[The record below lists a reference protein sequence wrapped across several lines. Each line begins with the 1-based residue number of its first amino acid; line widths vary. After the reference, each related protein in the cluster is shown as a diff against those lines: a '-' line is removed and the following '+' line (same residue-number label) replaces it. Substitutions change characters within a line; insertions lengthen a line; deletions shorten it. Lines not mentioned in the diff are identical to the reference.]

1 MSKTLTV
8 RIGFRQQR
16 ALARR
21 AAARGTTVSTVVR
34 EILESALDESPLGGK
49 TGAFRGRLS
58 LPEPQDAWRKQIKAR
73 NWRS

>member
-1 MSKTLTV
+1 MGKTLTV
-8 RIGFRQQR
+8 RIGSRQQR

-34 EILESALDESPLGGK
+34 EILERALDDGPLGRK
-49 TGAFRGRLS
+49 TSAFRGRLS
-58 LPEPQDAWRKQIKAR
+58 LPEPQDGWRRQIRAR